1 MTRILV
7 FRIGHLGDTLLSLPA
22 LRAIRAAHRDA
33 SLVLMTNQETA
44 HATVT
49 AWDVLSP
56 AGLFDDVVF
65 FRSPRRLADVVPLAR
80 RIRALKA
87 ARLYYLPPLP
97 RTRAQAAR
105 DWWFFRVACGIGDLV
120 GLDGTGPHPVRDER
134 GALKRLPHES
144 DRLVDWIAPALPAA
158 AIDRRATRFEP
169 AAGDRM
175 RAEQMLRE
183 AGFAGVRLVVVGP
196 GSKSQATQ
204 WPIDRYEEV
213 GRRLLQLHPDVRL
226 LVLGAPHERALAG
239 ALCRAWGS
247 AAALNLAGSLTL
259 GQSAAVL
266 ERAALYVGNDTG
278 TMHLAAS
285 VGTPC
290 IAIFS
295 ARDNPG
301 RWEPAGDGHIV
312 LRHDV
317 PCAGCLLTTCIEHEQ
332 ACLKAIA
339 VDDVVAA
346 AGAALGAEERV
357 GA

>member
-1 MTRILV
+1 MTHILV

-22 LRAIRAAHRDA
+22 VRAIRAAHRDA
-33 SLVLMTNQETA
+33 SLVLLTNQETS

-49 AWDVLSP
+49 AWDVLEPSHV
-56 AGLFDDVVF
+56 FDDVLF
-65 FRSPRRLADVVPLAR
+65 FRSPRRLRDVLPLAR
-80 RIRALKA
+80 RIRALKP

-97 RTRAQAAR
+97 RTRAQATR

-120 GLDGTGPHPVRDER
+120 GLDATGPHPVRDQR
-134 GALKRLPHES
+134 GGLVRLPHES

-158 AIDRRATRFEP
+158 AVDRRATRFEP

-175 RAEQMLRE
+175 RAEHLLRE
-183 AGFAGVRLVVVGP
+183 AGFAGVRLVAIGP

-204 WPIDRYEEV
+204 WPIDRFEEV
-213 GRRLLQLHPDVRL
+213 GRRLLHLHPDVRL
-226 LVLGAPHERALAG
+226 LVLGAPHERALTG
-239 ALCRAWGS
+239 GLCRAWGPG
-247 AAALNLAGSLTL
+247 ALNLAGSLTL

-278 TMHLAAS
+278 TMHMAAS
-285 VGTPC
+285 VRTPC

-301 RWEPAGDGHIV
+301 RWEPVGDGHVV
-312 LRHDV
+312 LRHEV
-317 PCAGCLLTTCIEHEQ
+317 PCAGCLLTTCIAHEQ

-339 VDDVVAA
+339 VEDVVAA
-346 AGAALGAEERV
+346 AGAALGAAERV